1 LLYHNSIRKY
11 TLALLSTFNNL
22 KVEHTLSDASVQ
34 TKNIP
39 ITFANKEKSDIF
51 SKRDTEQ
58 LLNGN
63 NSFLPRA
70 SLSIS
75 SMIRQEARIT
85 NKFVKINTLNG
96 DFSFNAMPYEFAY
109 ELEVQCRGMNEAS
122 MIVEQIATKFNPTYT
137 LRINEVPNQT
147 TPTTIPVQLLDID
160 IQASEYEDISM
171 NLVIISVGLSL
182 KGNFYPPITSM
193 EQIENVDMFVNMW
206 HTDDL
211 NEFNRATLY
220 NYNVVNNLTNAGAV
234 HSLVT
239 TDGVFGTIIPTIS
252 SIFSETS
259 GGLGIP
265 LTMEVVYTDYDNQQ
279 SELIFV
285 WNVTGNATIT
295 SGSRIVELTGN
306 SQEVV
311 DVSVLITDIHGNS
324 SGTFIKQITIV

>member
-1 LLYHNSIRKY
+1 
-11 TLALLSTFNNL
+11 
-22 KVEHTLSDASVQ
+22 
-34 TKNIP
+34 
-39 ITFANKEKSDIF
+39 
-51 SKRDTEQ
+51 
-58 LLNGN
+58 
-63 NSFLPRA
+63 
-70 SLSIS
+70 
-75 SMIRQEARIT
+75 MIRQEARIT